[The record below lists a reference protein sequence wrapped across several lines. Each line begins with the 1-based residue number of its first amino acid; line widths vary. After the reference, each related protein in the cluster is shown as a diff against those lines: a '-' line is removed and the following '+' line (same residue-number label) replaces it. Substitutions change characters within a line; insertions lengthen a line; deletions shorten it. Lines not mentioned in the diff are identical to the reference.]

1 MEREKTEIVKHALRL
16 GAFLE
21 RTGTRLLQD
30 FGLTQQQFI
39 VLKRIEENGP
49 LSQKDI
55 CSDLLFEKS
64 NVSKIVRKLTN
75 AGLIRKTFSE
85 EDNRI
90 SELNISDR
98 GKEVVNG
105 CMRKLN
111 QWNRQ
116 WLPDFTE
123 DEVKFT
129 LKYLRRLSESRG

>member
-64 NVSKIVRKLTN
+64 NVLKIVRKLTN

-90 SELNISDR
+90 SELNIADR

>member
-64 NVSKIVRKLTN
+64 NVSKIARKLTN

-90 SELNISDR
+90 SELNITER
-98 GKEVVNG
+98 GREVVSG
-105 CMRKLN
+105 CMKKLN

-123 DEVKFT
+123 DEVKST
-129 LKYLRRLSESRG
+129 LKSLRRLSESRR